1 MEKTFTHE
9 GTEVIILEGKR
20 LKKEKLISRLDKM
33 NVNYIEENPKQYYID
48 LYDRAIANDKNK
60 KKIINE
66 LREDTKNL
74 RSSNKYKTTIE
85 NNKRNNSLDDE
96 ETVESPFNKKNEMS
110 QKQLIK
116 SEITN
121 NRNLRTLNKYNNRID
136 NSNQNNKNDF
146 TNILANQIKKN
157 VKNSSLNA
165 FELDRRRKEHY
176 KQLNFEEN
184 MSNRNYDTETNLKNR
199 PNINSNP
206 YKGSYIKNTSVEN
219 NSGKVINL
227 KNNFFENYNRTNF
240 DNGKQKYNLSSI
252 FPESNINMSNI
263 INNDE
268 KNISVNNCNRNYFSL
283 DDPFNKEEKKEDL
296 KNKKYNN
303 ITYDRNY
310 DNNNQS
316 DINMSKI
323 YKLER
328 KNDFMKFPQD
338 TEDKKNYL
346 SIPVNSSNNNSKKNN
361 KYSRR
366 KLQTI
371 NEENLMEEDEEEQ
384 DNNSDYQNNK
394 NNIDLLLYIL
404 LLIIGFFLIYYVLK
418 VIFRLG
424 NTFTQ
429 AVTQTVQVV
438 TNPRRLL
445 RDLIFGLIKSILM
458 GIFLEYAYATIP
470 MIIISFLIYKY
481 KQKRDFK
488 KLCQQIIE
496 EIKKDLENS
505 ANKSMSEN
513 EIINKYSKKYN
524 IDKNIFLKKYLKELY
539 KLRQDDHCLKLTQT
553 INEKGENITS
563 WELIH

>member
-1 MEKTFTHE
+1 
-9 GTEVIILEGKR
+9 
-20 LKKEKLISRLDKM
+20 
-33 NVNYIEENPKQYYID
+33 
-48 LYDRAIANDKNK
+48 
-60 KKIINE
+60 
-66 LREDTKNL
+66 
-74 RSSNKYKTTIE
+74 
-85 NNKRNNSLDDE
+85 
-96 ETVESPFNKKNEMS
+96 
-110 QKQLIK
+110 
-116 SEITN
+116 
-121 NRNLRTLNKYNNRID
+121 
-136 NSNQNNKNDF
+136 
-146 TNILANQIKKN
+146 
-157 VKNSSLNA
+157 
-165 FELDRRRKEHY
+165 
-176 KQLNFEEN
+176 
-184 MSNRNYDTETNLKNR
+184 
-199 PNINSNP
+199 
-206 YKGSYIKNTSVEN
+206 
-219 NSGKVINL
+219 
-227 KNNFFENYNRTNF
+227 
-240 DNGKQKYNLSSI
+240 
-252 FPESNINMSNI
+252 
-263 INNDE
+263 
-268 KNISVNNCNRNYFSL
+268 
-283 DDPFNKEEKKEDL
+283 
-296 KNKKYNN
+296 
-303 ITYDRNY
+303 
-310 DNNNQS
+310 
-316 DINMSKI
+316 
-323 YKLER
+323 
-328 KNDFMKFPQD
+328 
-338 TEDKKNYL
+338 
-346 SIPVNSSNNNSKKNN
+346 
-361 KYSRR
+361 
-366 KLQTI
+366 
-371 NEENLMEEDEEEQ
+371 MEEDEEEQ

-505 ANKSMSEN
+505 ENKSMSEN